1 MADNAEFIG
10 FADEVTAQEHRVGAG
25 GWIFVAES
33 GKAVWFNLSFTPTV
47 IFKHQAIAGITGKLI

>member
-10 FADEVTAQEHRVGAG
+10 FADAVAAQAHRVGAG
-25 GWIFVAES
+25 GWIFVADS

-47 IFKHQAIAGITGKLI
+47 ILKHQAIAGTSGKLI